1 MKSFP
6 STLLKSGQSVDV
18 YSSSKSIKEAMIAA
32 FNNAMNASQESKPI
46 FDAKSLGL
54 DYISGLNSTTK
65 KELIDNIAAP
75 ITSGATVKNK
85 RSTIRRTNEF
95 ITIEN
100 PLKFSSD
107 VLNSI
112 NKYRFMFKKAVR
124 TNTIRYTVVDD
135 SKDTTSSG
143 NNVQHID
150 YINEASTPALFN
162 PWYSVSTKGF
172 SASVPLIVLSDDVI
186 KENETKG
193 NESIDIIQDIRDNGK
208 PKDNANSST
217 QIDTS
222 SENQTA
228 KEKWVQMKVNLAPQS
243 KNIDLSDCSID
254 TLVKLSE
261 QRATSLIGK
270 KEAISELGVA
280 KYRYID
286 FMFCRDLGKI
296 PNNHLLTLRK
306 FTRPVGDNINT
317 RLPKSDTPYNFN
329 QSMDVG
335 RLVTWFGN
343 GDNKLEDIIKYNYAA
358 TFKQLDSKIQPVD
371 SQEDEESTG
380 IIGKMVNTINPRYN
394 QAMSQG
400 RTGSHNFISQLGGRY
415 LSTSFANFARGGQY
429 ERHEIFT
436 PYDHNKVYE
445 PKNTIQSTHVYEGKL
460 TFSQEFTIKF
470 SYKLRAY
477 DNINPRAAFLDLI
490 GNILAVTYRSGT
502 FWGGSRMFRGAPPNK
517 VGTAK
522 VNAFLDRTFDTLGGI
537 GNNLLS
543 GNLDIGGT
551 LGSIWGAVKQI
562 ASDAFNTAK
571 SLALGNTST
580 KGKSPLQVI
589 GAIVKHT
596 GLWSGVQGMIKNGL
610 GRPAVYALDSLLT
623 GDNVGLWHLTI
634 GNPRN
639 PIMSIGNLIIDK
651 SEITQSGPL
660 GLDDFPTDLM
670 VSVSLKHG
678 RPRDSAEIQKMYTKG
693 SGPIYTPLGAKA
705 ASNFYKLTSTKYSA
719 NITTDDKDKDDKDKE
734 NSFFNY
740 IEQQQASTNDNAK
753 SSSALTTTEQTKI
766 VSTSAIASDKS
777 KDLVDAANSMLSNTT
792 NTVLYTDDTSWVYAE
807 LGDYLDEVVQT
818 SIELSQPS
826 GEPPLDD
833 ATKQQMTEAAN
844 RYMPPNS
851 TNQQEGIT

>member
-75 ITSGATVKNK
+75 ITRGATEKNN
-85 RSTIRRTNEF
+85 RSTICRTNKF

-143 NNVQHID
+143 NNMQHID

-172 SASVPLIVLSDDVI
+172 SASVPLVVLSDDES
-186 KENETKG
+186 KDET
-193 NESIDIIQDIRDNGK
+193 IYRIQDIRDTGK

-217 QIDTS
+217 QADTS

-228 KEKWVQMKVNLAPQS
+228 KEKWIDMKVNLAPQS

-261 QRATSLIGK
+261 QRATSLVGQ

-343 GDNKLEDIIKYNYAA
+343 GDNKLEDIIKYNYVA
-358 TFKQLDSKIQPVD
+358 TFKQFDSKIQEVD
-371 SQEDEESTG
+371 SHEDDESTG
-380 IIGKMVNTINPRYN
+380 IIGKIVNTINPRYN

-415 LSTSFANFARGGQY
+415 LSTSFANFGRGGQY
-429 ERHEIFT
+429 DRHDIFGM
-436 PYDHNKVYE
+436 YDHHKIYE

-502 FWGGSRMFRGAPPNK
+502 FWGGSRMFKGAPPNK

-719 NITTDDKDKDDKDKE
+719 NITTDDNDKE
-734 NSFFNY
+734 NSVFNF
-740 IEQQQASTNDNAK
+740 IEQQQASTNNNAK
-753 SSSALTTTEQTKI
+753 SGSARTTTEQTKI
-766 VSTSAIASDKS
+766 VATSAIASDKS
-777 KDLVDAANSMLSNTT
+777 TDLVNAANSMLSNATETSLQSLHT
-792 NTVLYTDDTSWVYAE
+792 NDASWVYAE

-833 ATKQQMTEAAN
+833 ATKKQMAADAN
-844 RYMPPNS
+844 RYMAQDGANGAN
-851 TNQQEGIT
+851 TQNA

>member
-54 DYISGLNSTTK
+54 NYISGLNSTTK

-75 ITSGATVKNK
+75 ITGGATVKNK

-143 NNVQHID
+143 NNMQYID

-172 SASVPLIVLSDDVI
+172 SASVPLVVLSDD
-186 KENETKG
+186 
-193 NESIDIIQDIRDNGK
+193 ESIDTSIDRIQDIRDTGK

-217 QIDTS
+217 QADTS
-222 SENQTA
+222 SENQTT
-228 KEKWVQMKVNLAPQS
+228 KEEWVQMKVNLAPQS

-261 QRATSLIGK
+261 HRATSLVGQ

-343 GDNKLEDIIKYNYAA
+343 GDNKLEDIIKYNYVA
-358 TFKQLDSKIQPVD
+358 TFKSLDSKIQQVD

-571 SLALGNTST
+571 SLAVGNKST

-596 GLWSGVQGMIKNGL
+596 GLWNGVQGMIKNGL
-610 GRPAVYALDSLLT
+610 GRPAAYALDSLLT

-719 NITTDDKDKDDKDKE
+719 NITTVKNDKE
-734 NSFFNY
+734 NDKEDSIFNF
-740 IEQQQASTNDNAK
+740 IEQQKASTNSNAK
-753 SSSALTTTEQTKI
+753 SNSTRTIDEQTKI
-766 VSTSAIASDKS
+766 VATSTITSDKS
-777 KDLVDAANSMLSNTT
+777 KDLVDTANSMLSNNVETSLHT
-792 NTVLYTDDTSWVYAE
+792 NDVSWVYAE

-833 ATKQQMTEAAN
+833 ATKQQMAADAN
-844 RYMPPNS
+844 RYMAQDGANGANPQNA
-851 TNQQEGIT
+851 

>member
-75 ITSGATVKNK
+75 ITGGATVKNN
-85 RSTIRRTNEF
+85 RSTIGRTNKF

-143 NNVQHID
+143 NNMQHID

-172 SASVPLIVLSDDVI
+172 SASVPLVVLSDDES
-186 KENETKG
+186 KDET
-193 NESIDIIQDIRDNGK
+193 IYRIQDIRDTGK

-222 SENQTA
+222 SENQTT
-228 KEKWVQMKVNLAPQS
+228 KETWIDMKVNLAPQS

-261 QRATSLIGK
+261 KRATSLVGQ

-343 GDNKLEDIIKYNYAA
+343 GDNKLEDIIKYNYVA
-358 TFKQLDSKIQPVD
+358 TFKQFDSKIQEVD
-371 SQEDEESTG
+371 SHEDDESTG
-380 IIGKMVNTINPRYN
+380 IIGKIVNTINPRYN

-400 RTGSHNFISQLGGRY
+400 RTGAHNFISQLGGRY
-415 LSTSFANFARGGQY
+415 LSTSYANFGRGGQY
-429 ERHEIFT
+429 DRHDIFGM
-436 PYDHNKVYE
+436 YDHHKVYE

-502 FWGGSRMFRGAPPNK
+502 FWGGSRMFKGAPPNK

-670 VSVSLKHG
+670 VAVSLKHG

-719 NITTDDKDKDDKDKE
+719 NITEDKNDKE
-734 NSFFNY
+734 NNFFNF
-740 IEQQQASTNDNAK
+740 IEQQKASTNNNAK
-753 SSSALTTTEQTKI
+753 SGSARTTDEQTKI
-766 VSTSAIASDKS
+766 VATSTIASDKS
-777 KDLVDAANSMLSNTT
+777 EDLVNAANSMLSNATET
-792 NTVLYTDDTSWVYAE
+792 SLHPNDASWVYAE

-833 ATKQQMTEAAN
+833 ATKQQMTAAAN
-844 RYMPPNS
+844 EYMAKNDANS
-851 TNQQEGIT
+851 TNQQG

>member
-18 YSSSKSIKEAMIAA
+18 YSSSKSIKEAMVAA

-75 ITSGATVKNK
+75 ITSGATEKNK
-85 RSTIRRTNEF
+85 RSTICRTNEF

-143 NNVQHID
+143 NNIQHID

-172 SASVPLIVLSDDVI
+172 SASVPLIVSSVEENKDV
-186 KENETKG
+186 
-193 NESIDIIQDIRDNGK
+193 DRIQDISDTGK
-208 PKDNANSST
+208 PKDNATSST
-217 QIDTS
+217 QPDTNPKNS
-222 SENQTA
+222 TA
-228 KEKWVQMKVNLAPQS
+228 KEEWTTMKVNLAPQS

-261 QRATSLIGK
+261 KRATSLVGEK
-270 KEAISELGVA
+270 TAISELGVA

-358 TFKQLDSKIQPVD
+358 TFKQFDSKIQLVD
-371 SQEDEESTG
+371 SHEDDESTG
-380 IIGKMVNTINPRYN
+380 VIGKLVNTVNPRYN

-400 RTGSHNFISQLGGRY
+400 RTGAHNFISQLGGRY
-415 LSTSFANFARGGQY
+415 LSTSFANFGRGGQY
-429 ERHEIFT
+429 DRHDIFGM
-436 PYDHNKVYE
+436 YDNHKVYE

-596 GLWSGVQGMIKNGL
+596 GLWKGVQGMIKNGL

-660 GLDDFPTDLM
+660 GLDDFPTDLI

-719 NITTDDKDKDDKDKE
+719 DITNADDKE
-734 NSFFNY
+734 NSVFNF
-740 IEQQQASTNDNAK
+740 IQQQQTSTNNNAK
-753 SSSALTTTEQTKI
+753 SNNALTTTEQTKI
-766 VSTSAIASDKS
+766 VATSTIASDKS
-777 KDLVDAANSMLSNTT
+777 EDLVNAANSMLSNASDASLHT
-792 NTVLYTDDTSWVYAE
+792 NDTSWVYAE

-818 SIELSQPS
+818 SIELSQPT
-826 GEPPLDD
+826 GEAPLDD
-833 ATKQQMTEAAN
+833 ATKQQMTADAN
-844 RYMPPNS
+844 RYMAQDGANGA
-851 TNQQEGIT
+851 NQQEGIT

>member
-54 DYISGLNSTTK
+54 NYISGLNSTTK

-75 ITSGATVKNK
+75 ITKGATEKNK

-143 NNVQHID
+143 NNEQHID

-172 SASVPLIVLSDDVI
+172 SASVPLVVLSDDES
-186 KENETKG
+186 KDET
-193 NESIDIIQDIRDNGK
+193 IYRIQDIRDTGK
-208 PKDNANSST
+208 PKDNADSST
-217 QIDTS
+217 QADTS
-222 SENQTA
+222 SENQTT
-228 KEKWVQMKVNLAPQS
+228 KETWIDMKVNLAPQS

-261 QRATSLIGK
+261 HRATSLVGQ

-343 GDNKLEDIIKYNYAA
+343 GDNKLEDIIKYNYVA
-358 TFKQLDSKIQPVD
+358 TFKPLDSKIQQVD

-415 LSTSFANFARGGQY
+415 LSTSYANFGRGGQY
-429 ERHEIFT
+429 DRHDIFT

-705 ASNFYKLTSTKYSA
+705 ASNFYKLTSIKYSA
-719 NITTDDKDKDDKDKE
+719 DITKDKKDKE
-734 NSFFNY
+734 NSVFNF
-740 IEQQQASTNDNAK
+740 IEQQKASTNDNAK
-753 SSSALTTTEQTKI
+753 SNSALTTTEQTKI
-766 VSTSAIASDKS
+766 VATSAIVSDKS
-777 KDLVDAANSMLSNTT
+777 ADLVDTANSMLSNMENTSLHT
-792 NTVLYTDDTSWVYAE
+792 NDASWVYAE

-833 ATKQQMTEAAN
+833 ATKQQMAADAN
-844 RYMPPNS
+844 RYMAQDGANGA
-851 TNQQEGIT
+851 NQQ

>member
-75 ITSGATVKNK
+75 ITGGATVKNN
-85 RSTIRRTNEF
+85 RSTIGRTNKF

-135 SKDTTSSG
+135 SKDTTSGG
-143 NNVQHID
+143 NNMQHID

-172 SASVPLIVLSDDVI
+172 SASVPLVVLSDDES
-186 KENETKG
+186 KDET
-193 NESIDIIQDIRDNGK
+193 IYRIQDIRDDGK

-222 SENQTA
+222 SENQTT
-228 KEKWVQMKVNLAPQS
+228 KETWTEMKVNLAPQS

-261 QRATSLIGK
+261 KRATSLVG
-270 KEAISELGVA
+270 EDSAISELGVA

-358 TFKQLDSKIQPVD
+358 TFKQLDSKIQQVD

-400 RTGSHNFISQLGGRY
+400 RTGAHNFISQLGGRY
-415 LSTSFANFARGGQY
+415 LSTSYANFARGGQY
-429 ERHEIFT
+429 ERHDIFT

-705 ASNFYKLTSTKYSA
+705 ASDFYKLTSAKYSA
-719 NITTDDKDKDDKDKE
+719 NITKDKNDDE
-734 NSFFNY
+734 NSVFNF
-740 IEQQQASTNDNAK
+740 IEQQQASTNTNAR
-753 SSSALTTTEQTKI
+753 SGSALTTTEQTKI
-766 VSTSAIASDKS
+766 VSTSTIASDKS
-777 KDLVDAANSMLSNTT
+777 EDLVDAANSMLSNATKTSLHT
-792 NTVLYTDDTSWVYAE
+792 NDASWVYAE

-833 ATKQQMTEAAN
+833 ATKQQMAAAAN
-844 RYMPPNS
+844 DANS
-851 TNQQEGIT
+851 ANSQNA

>member
-75 ITSGATVKNK
+75 ITKGATEKNK

-143 NNVQHID
+143 NNTQHID

-172 SASVPLIVLSDDVI
+172 SASVPLVVLSDDES
-186 KENETKG
+186 KDET
-193 NESIDIIQDIRDNGK
+193 IYRIQDIRDDGK
-208 PKDNANSST
+208 PKDNADSST
-217 QIDTS
+217 QADTS
-222 SENQTA
+222 SENQTT

-261 QRATSLIGK
+261 QRATSLVGG
-270 KEAISELGVA
+270 ACISELGVA

-343 GDNKLEDIIKYNYAA
+343 GDNKLEDIIKYNYVA
-358 TFKQLDSKIQPVD
+358 TFKQFDSKIQPVD

-400 RTGSHNFISQLGGRY
+400 RTGAHNFISQLGGRY
-415 LSTSFANFARGGQY
+415 LSTSFANFGRGGQY

-436 PYDHNKVYE
+436 PYDNHKVYE

-719 NITTDDKDKDDKDKE
+719 NITKDENDKE

-740 IEQQQASTNDNAK
+740 IEQQQASTNTNAK
-753 SSSALTTTEQTKI
+753 SSSARTTDEQTKI
-766 VSTSAIASDKS
+766 VATSTIASDKS
-777 KDLVDAANSMLSNTT
+777 EDLVDAANSMLSNTD
-792 NTVLYTDDTSWVYAE
+792 NTALYTNDKSWVYAE

-833 ATKQQMTEAAN
+833 ATKQQMTAEAN
-844 RYMPPNS
+844 RYMAQDG

>member
-18 YSSSKSIKEAMIAA
+18 YSSSKSIKEAMVAA

-75 ITSGATVKNK
+75 ITSGATEKNK
-85 RSTIRRTNEF
+85 RSTICRTNEF

-143 NNVQHID
+143 NNIQHID

-172 SASVPLIVLSDDVI
+172 SASVPLIVSSVEENKDV
-186 KENETKG
+186 
-193 NESIDIIQDIRDNGK
+193 DRIQDISDTGK
-208 PKDNANSST
+208 PKDNATSST
-217 QIDTS
+217 QPDTNPKNS
-222 SENQTA
+222 TA
-228 KEKWVQMKVNLAPQS
+228 KEEWTTMKVNLAPQS

-261 QRATSLIGK
+261 KRATSLVGEK
-270 KEAISELGVA
+270 TAISELGVA

-358 TFKQLDSKIQPVD
+358 TFKQFDSKIQPVD
-371 SQEDEESTG
+371 SHEDDESTG
-380 IIGKMVNTINPRYN
+380 VIGKLVNTVNPRYN

-400 RTGSHNFISQLGGRY
+400 RTGAHNFISQLGGRY
-415 LSTSFANFARGGQY
+415 LSTSFANFGRGGQY
-429 ERHEIFT
+429 DRHDIFGM
-436 PYDHNKVYE
+436 YDNHKVYE

-596 GLWSGVQGMIKNGL
+596 GLWKGVQGMIKNGL

-660 GLDDFPTDLM
+660 GLDDFPTDLI

-719 NITTDDKDKDDKDKE
+719 DITNADDKE
-734 NSFFNY
+734 NSVFNF
-740 IEQQQASTNDNAK
+740 IQQQQTSTNNNAK
-753 SSSALTTTEQTKI
+753 SNNALTTTEQTKI
-766 VSTSAIASDKS
+766 VATSTIASDKS
-777 KDLVDAANSMLSNTT
+777 EDLVNAANSMLSNASDASLHT
-792 NTVLYTDDTSWVYAE
+792 NDTSWVYAE

-818 SIELSQPS
+818 SIELSQPT
-826 GEPPLDD
+826 GEAPLDD
-833 ATKQQMTEAAN
+833 ATKQQMTADAN
-844 RYMPPNS
+844 RYMAQDGANGA
-851 TNQQEGIT
+851 NQQEGIT

>member
-54 DYISGLNSTTK
+54 NYISGLNSTTK

-75 ITSGATVKNK
+75 ITKGATEKNN
-85 RSTIRRTNEF
+85 RSTIGRTNKF

-143 NNVQHID
+143 NNMQHID

-172 SASVPLIVLSDDVI
+172 SASVPLVVLSDD
-186 KENETKG
+186 ESTDT
-193 NESIDIIQDIRDNGK
+193 SIDRIQDIRDTGK

-222 SENQTA
+222 SENQTT
-228 KEKWVQMKVNLAPQS
+228 KETWTKMEVNLAPQS

-261 QRATSLIGK
+261 KRATSLVG
-270 KEAISELGVA
+270 ENSAISELGVA

-343 GDNKLEDIIKYNYAA
+343 GDNKLEDIIKYNYVA
-358 TFKQLDSKIQPVD
+358 TFKPLDSKIQPVD

-380 IIGKMVNTINPRYN
+380 IIGKMVNTINPKYN

-415 LSTSFANFARGGQY
+415 LSTSFANFGRGGQY
-429 ERHEIFT
+429 DRHDIFGM
-436 PYDHNKVYE
+436 YDHHKVYE

-719 NITTDDKDKDDKDKE
+719 NITTYDNDNDKE
-734 NSFFNY
+734 NSVFNF
-740 IEQQQASTNDNAK
+740 IEQQKASTNNNAK
-753 SSSALTTTEQTKI
+753 SGSARTTTEQTKI

-777 KDLVDAANSMLSNTT
+777 ADLVNAANSMLSNATETSLHT
-792 NTVLYTDDTSWVYAE
+792 NDASWVYAE

-833 ATKQQMTEAAN
+833 ATKQQMEAAAN
-844 RYMPPNS
+844 EYMAKNDANS
-851 TNQQEGIT
+851 ANAQNA

>member
-75 ITSGATVKNK
+75 ITGGATVKNN

-143 NNVQHID
+143 NNTQHID

-172 SASVPLIVLSDDVI
+172 SASVPLVVLSDDES
-186 KENETKG
+186 KDET
-193 NESIDIIQDIRDNGK
+193 IYRIQDIRDTGK
-208 PKDNANSST
+208 PKDNANNST
-217 QIDTS
+217 QTDTN
-222 SENQTA
+222 SEKQTT
-228 KEKWVQMKVNLAPQS
+228 KETWTEMKVNLAPQS

-261 QRATSLIGK
+261 QRATSLVGK

-343 GDNKLEDIIKYNYAA
+343 GDNKLEDIIKYNYVA
-358 TFKQLDSKIQPVD
+358 TFKQFDSKIQEVD
-371 SQEDEESTG
+371 SHEDDESTG
-380 IIGKMVNTINPRYN
+380 IIGKIVNTINPRYN

-400 RTGSHNFISQLGGRY
+400 RTGAHNFISQLGGRY
-415 LSTSFANFARGGQY
+415 LSTSFANFGRGGQY
-429 ERHEIFT
+429 DRHDIFGM
-436 PYDHNKVYE
+436 YDHHKIYE

-502 FWGGSRMFRGAPPNK
+502 FWGGSRMFKGAPPNK

-670 VSVSLKHG
+670 VAVSLKHG

-719 NITTDDKDKDDKDKE
+719 NITEDKNDSE
-734 NSFFNY
+734 NNVFNF
-740 IEQQQASTNDNAK
+740 IQQQASTNTNAK
-753 SSSALTTTEQTKI
+753 SDSARTTDEQTKI
-766 VSTSAIASDKS
+766 VATSTIASDKS
-777 KDLVDAANSMLSNTT
+777 EDLVNAANSILSSVDG
-792 NTVLYTDDTSWVYAE
+792 VLVTDDASWVYAE

-833 ATKQQMTEAAN
+833 ATKQQMAAAAN
-844 RYMPPNS
+844 EYNMAQDG
-851 TNQQEGIT
+851 TNGANAQNA

>member
-75 ITSGATVKNK
+75 ITNGATEKNK

-143 NNVQHID
+143 NNMQHID

-172 SASVPLIVLSDDVI
+172 SASVPLIVSSAD
-186 KENETKG
+186 
-193 NESIDIIQDIRDNGK
+193 ESTDISINRIQDIRDDGK
-208 PKDNANSST
+208 PKDNADSST
-217 QIDTS
+217 QADTS
-222 SENQTA
+222 P
-228 KEKWVQMKVNLAPQS
+228 EKQKTIEAWTEMKVNLAPQS

-261 QRATSLIGK
+261 QRATSLIGGTG
-270 KEAISELGVA
+270 ISELGVA

-343 GDNKLEDIIKYNYAA
+343 GDNKLEDIIKYNYVA
-358 TFKQLDSKIQPVD
+358 TFKPLDSKIQQVD
-371 SQEDEESTG
+371 SEEDDESTG
-380 IIGKMVNTINPRYN
+380 IIGKLVNTINPKYN

-400 RTGSHNFISQLGGRY
+400 RTGAHNFISQLGGRY
-415 LSTSFANFARGGQY
+415 LSTSYANFARGGQY
-429 ERHEIFT
+429 ERHRIFT
-436 PYDHNKVYE
+436 PYDQHKVYE

-705 ASNFYKLTSTKYSA
+705 ASDFYKLTSTKYSA
-719 NITTDDKDKDDKDKE
+719 NITTDDKDKE
-734 NSFFNY
+734 NSVFNF
-740 IEQQQASTNDNAK
+740 IEQQQASTNANAK
-753 SSSALTTTEQTKI
+753 SNSARTTDEQTKI
-766 VSTSAIASDKS
+766 VATSTIASDKS
-777 KDLVDAANSMLSNTT
+777 EDLVDAANSMLCNINDTL
-792 NTVLYTDDTSWVYAE
+792 LYTDDTSWVYAE

-833 ATKQQMTEAAN
+833 ATKKQMAAAAN
-844 RYMPPNS
+844 EYNAQNDANAA
-851 TNQQEGIT
+851 NQQG

>member
-75 ITSGATVKNK
+75 ITSGATEKNK

-143 NNVQHID
+143 NNMQHID

-172 SASVPLIVLSDDVI
+172 SASVPLVVLSDDES
-186 KENETKG
+186 KDET
-193 NESIDIIQDIRDNGK
+193 IYRIQDIRDDGK
-208 PKDNANSST
+208 PKDNADSST
-217 QIDTS
+217 QADTS
-222 SENQTA
+222 SENQTT

-261 QRATSLIGK
+261 QRATSLVGG
-270 KEAISELGVA
+270 ACISELGVA

-343 GDNKLEDIIKYNYAA
+343 GDNKLEDIIKYNYVA
-358 TFKQLDSKIQPVD
+358 TFKQFDSKVDVVD
-371 SQEDEESTG
+371 SHEDEESTG
-380 IIGKMVNTINPRYN
+380 IIGKIVNTINPRYN

-400 RTGSHNFISQLGGRY
+400 RTGAHNFISQLGGRY
-415 LSTSFANFARGGQY
+415 LSTSYANFARGGQY
-429 ERHEIFT
+429 DRHDIFGM
-436 PYDHNKVYE
+436 YDHHKVYE

-719 NITTDDKDKDDKDKE
+719 NITKDENDKE

-740 IEQQQASTNDNAK
+740 IEQQQASTNTNAK
-753 SSSALTTTEQTKI
+753 SSSARTTDEQTKI
-766 VSTSAIASDKS
+766 VATSTIASDKS
-777 KDLVDAANSMLSNTT
+777 EDLVDAANSMLSNTD
-792 NTVLYTDDTSWVYAE
+792 NTALYTNDKSWVYAE

-833 ATKQQMTEAAN
+833 ATKQQMTAEAN
-844 RYMPPNS
+844 RYMAQDG

>member
-75 ITSGATVKNK
+75 ITGGATVKNK

-135 SKDTTSSG
+135 NKDTTSGG
-143 NNVQHID
+143 NNTQHID

-172 SASVPLIVLSDDVI
+172 SASVPLIVSSAD
-186 KENETKG
+186 
-193 NESIDIIQDIRDNGK
+193 ESTDISIGRIQDIRDDGK
-208 PKDNANSST
+208 PKDNVDSST
-217 QIDTS
+217 QADTN
-222 SENQTA
+222 SEKSKTV
-228 KEKWVQMKVNLAPQS
+228 ETWTEMKVNLAPQS

-261 QRATSLIGK
+261 QRATSLVGK

-343 GDNKLEDIIKYNYAA
+343 GDNKLEDIIKYNYVA
-358 TFKQLDSKIQPVD
+358 TFKPLDSKIQQVD

-380 IIGKMVNTINPRYN
+380 IIGKMVNTINPKYN

-415 LSTSFANFARGGQY
+415 LSTSFANFGRGGQY
-429 ERHEIFT
+429 ERHDIFT

-719 NITTDDKDKDDKDKE
+719 NITKDDKDKE
-734 NSFFNY
+734 NSFFNF
-740 IEQQQASTNDNAK
+740 IEQQKASTNDNAK
-753 SSSALTTTEQTKI
+753 SSSARTTDEQTKI
-766 VSTSAIASDKS
+766 VATSTITSDKS
-777 KDLVDAANSMLSNTT
+777 KDLVNAANSILSSVDG
-792 NTVLYTDDTSWVYAE
+792 VLATDDESWVYAE

-833 ATKQQMTEAAN
+833 ATKQQMEAAAN
-844 RYMPPNS
+844 EYMAKDGTNGA
-851 TNQQEGIT
+851 NQQGGIT

>member
-65 KELIDNIAAP
+65 KELIDNITAP
-75 ITSGATVKNK
+75 ITNGATEKNN
-85 RSTIRRTNEF
+85 RSTIGRTNKF

-135 SKDTTSSG
+135 SKDTTSGG
-143 NNVQHID
+143 NNMQHID

-172 SASVPLIVLSDDVI
+172 SASVPLVVLSDD
-186 KENETKG
+186 
-193 NESIDIIQDIRDNGK
+193 ESIDTSIDRIQDIRDTGK

-217 QIDTS
+217 QADTS
-222 SENQTA
+222 SETQTT
-228 KEKWVQMKVNLAPQS
+228 KETWTKMEVNLAPQS

-261 QRATSLIGK
+261 KRATSLVGEK
-270 KEAISELGVA
+270 SAISELGVA

-343 GDNKLEDIIKYNYAA
+343 GDNKLEDIIKYNYVA
-358 TFKQLDSKIQPVD
+358 TFKQFDSKIQEVD
-371 SQEDEESTG
+371 SHEDDESTG
-380 IIGKMVNTINPRYN
+380 IIGKIVNTINPRYN

-400 RTGSHNFISQLGGRY
+400 RTGTHNFISQLGGRY
-415 LSTSFANFARGGQY
+415 LSTSYANFARGGQY
-429 ERHEIFT
+429 DRHQIFGM
-436 PYDHNKVYE
+436 YDHHKIYE

-502 FWGGSRMFRGAPPNK
+502 FWGGSRMFKGAPPNK

-719 NITTDDKDKDDKDKE
+719 NITTYDNDKE
-734 NSFFNY
+734 NSVFNF
-740 IEQQQASTNDNAK
+740 IEQQKASTNNNAK
-753 SSSALTTTEQTKI
+753 SGSARTTTEQTKI

-777 KDLVDAANSMLSNTT
+777 ADLVDAANSMLSNTENTSLHT
-792 NTVLYTDDTSWVYAE
+792 NDASWVYAE

-833 ATKQQMTEAAN
+833 ATKKQMAADAN
-844 RYMPPNS
+844 RYMEQDGANGA
-851 TNQQEGIT
+851 NQQEGIT

>member
-75 ITSGATVKNK
+75 ITKGATEKNK

-143 NNVQHID
+143 NNMQHID

-172 SASVPLIVLSDDVI
+172 SASVPLVVLSDDES
-186 KENETKG
+186 KDET
-193 NESIDIIQDIRDNGK
+193 IYRIQDIRDDGK
-208 PKDNANSST
+208 PKDNADSST
-217 QIDTS
+217 QADTS
-222 SENQTA
+222 SENQTT

-261 QRATSLIGK
+261 QRATSLVGG
-270 KEAISELGVA
+270 ACISELGVA

-343 GDNKLEDIIKYNYAA
+343 GDNKLEDIIKYNYVA
-358 TFKQLDSKIQPVD
+358 TFKQFDSKVDVVD
-371 SQEDEESTG
+371 SHEDEESTG
-380 IIGKMVNTINPRYN
+380 IIGKIVNTINPRYN

-400 RTGSHNFISQLGGRY
+400 RTGAHNFISQLGGRY
-415 LSTSFANFARGGQY
+415 LSTSYANFARGGQY
-429 ERHEIFT
+429 DRHDIFGM
-436 PYDHNKVYE
+436 YDHHKVYE

-719 NITTDDKDKDDKDKE
+719 NITKDENDKE

-740 IEQQQASTNDNAK
+740 IEQQQASTNTNAK
-753 SSSALTTTEQTKI
+753 SSSARTTDEQTKI
-766 VSTSAIASDKS
+766 VATSTIASDKS
-777 KDLVDAANSMLSNTT
+777 EDLVDAANSMLSNTA
-792 NTVLYTDDTSWVYAE
+792 NTALYTNDKSWVYAE

-844 RYMPPNS
+844 RYMAQDGANGTNS
-851 TNQQEGIT
+851 QNA

>member
-75 ITSGATVKNK
+75 ITNGAAEKNK
-85 RSTIRRTNEF
+85 RSTIGRTNKF

-143 NNVQHID
+143 NNMQHID

-172 SASVPLIVLSDDVI
+172 SASVPLIVLSDDES
-186 KENETKG
+186 KDET
-193 NESIDIIQDIRDNGK
+193 IYRIQDIRDTGK

-217 QIDTS
+217 QADTS
-222 SENQTA
+222 SENQTT
-228 KEKWVQMKVNLAPQS
+228 KETWTEMKVNLAPQS

-261 QRATSLIGK
+261 KRATSLVGQ

-358 TFKQLDSKIQPVD
+358 TFKQFDSKIQEVD
-371 SQEDEESTG
+371 SHEDDESTG

-415 LSTSFANFARGGQY
+415 LSTSFANFGRGGQY
-429 ERHEIFT
+429 DRHQIFGM
-436 PYDHNKVYE
+436 YDHHKVYE

-719 NITTDDKDKDDKDKE
+719 NITKDKNDDE
-734 NSFFNY
+734 NSVFNF
-740 IEQQQASTNDNAK
+740 IEQQKASTNNNAR
-753 SSSALTTTEQTKI
+753 SNSALTTTEQTKI

-777 KDLVDAANSMLSNTT
+777 KDLVNAANSMLSNATETSLHT
-792 NTVLYTDDTSWVYAE
+792 NDASWVYAE

-833 ATKQQMTEAAN
+833 ATKRQMTEAAN
-844 RYMPPNS
+844 RYMPQNDANGA
-851 TNQQEGIT
+851 NQQG

>member
-65 KELIDNIAAP
+65 KELIDNISAP
-75 ITSGATVKNK
+75 ITGGATVKNK

-135 SKDTTSSG
+135 SKDTTSGG
-143 NNVQHID
+143 NNMQHID

-172 SASVPLIVLSDDVI
+172 SASVPLIVSSAD
-186 KENETKG
+186 
-193 NESIDIIQDIRDNGK
+193 ESTDISINRIQDIRDDGK

-217 QIDTS
+217 QADTN
-222 SENQTA
+222 SEKPKTV
-228 KEKWVQMKVNLAPQS
+228 ETWTEMKVNLAPQS

-261 QRATSLIGK
+261 QRATSLVGGTG
-270 KEAISELGVA
+270 ISELGVA

-343 GDNKLEDIIKYNYAA
+343 GDNKLEDIIKYNYVA
-358 TFKQLDSKIQPVD
+358 TFKPLDSKIQPVD

-380 IIGKMVNTINPRYN
+380 IIGKMVNTINPKYN

-429 ERHEIFT
+429 ERHQIFT
-436 PYDHNKVYE
+436 PYDQHKVYE

-705 ASNFYKLTSTKYSA
+705 ASDFYKLTSTKYSA
-719 NITTDDKDKDDKDKE
+719 DITEDKNDSE
-734 NSFFNY
+734 NNVFNF
-740 IEQQQASTNDNAK
+740 IKQQQASTNNNAK
-753 SSSALTTTEQTKI
+753 SNSARTIDEQTKI

-777 KDLVDAANSMLSNTT
+777 EDLVDAANSMLCNINDTL
-792 NTVLYTDDTSWVYAE
+792 LYTDDTSWVYAE

-833 ATKQQMTEAAN
+833 ATKQQMAADAN
-844 RYMPPNS
+844 RYMPQDGANGD
-851 TNQQEGIT
+851 NQQEGIT

>member
-54 DYISGLNSTTK
+54 NYISGLNSTTK

-75 ITSGATVKNK
+75 ITKGATEKNK

-143 NNVQHID
+143 NNEQHID

-172 SASVPLIVLSDDVI
+172 SASVPLVVLSDDES
-186 KENETKG
+186 KDET
-193 NESIDIIQDIRDNGK
+193 IYRIQDIRDTGK
-208 PKDNANSST
+208 PKDNADSST
-217 QIDTS
+217 QADTS
-222 SENQTA
+222 SENQTT
-228 KEKWVQMKVNLAPQS
+228 KETWIDMKVNLAPQS

-261 QRATSLIGK
+261 HRATSLVGQ

-343 GDNKLEDIIKYNYAA
+343 GDNKLEDIIKYNYVA
-358 TFKQLDSKIQPVD
+358 TFKPLDSKIQQVD

-400 RTGSHNFISQLGGRY
+400 RTGAHNFISQLGGRY
-415 LSTSFANFARGGQY
+415 LSTSYANFARGGQY
-429 ERHEIFT
+429 ERHDIFT

-589 GAIVKHT
+589 GAIIKHT

-734 NSFFNY
+734 NSVFNF
-740 IEQQQASTNDNAK
+740 IEQQKASTNDNAK
-753 SSSALTTTEQTKI
+753 SNSARTTTEQTKI
-766 VSTSAIASDKS
+766 VATSAIVSDKS
-777 KDLVDAANSMLSNTT
+777 ADLVDTANSMLSNMENTSLHT
-792 NTVLYTDDTSWVYAE
+792 NDASWVYAE

-833 ATKQQMTEAAN
+833 ATKQQMAADAN
-844 RYMPPNS
+844 RYMAQDGANGA
-851 TNQQEGIT
+851 NQQ

>member
-75 ITSGATVKNK
+75 ITGGATEKNN
-85 RSTIRRTNEF
+85 RSTIGRTNKF

-135 SKDTTSSG
+135 SKDTTSGG
-143 NNVQHID
+143 NNMQHID

-172 SASVPLIVLSDDVI
+172 SASVPLVVLSDDES
-186 KENETKG
+186 KDET
-193 NESIDIIQDIRDNGK
+193 IYRIQDIRDDGK
-208 PKDNANSST
+208 PKDNVDSST
-217 QIDTS
+217 QTDTS
-222 SENQTA
+222 PEKQTT
-228 KEKWVQMKVNLAPQS
+228 KEEWVQMKVNLAPQS

-261 QRATSLIGK
+261 QRATSLVGGTG
-270 KEAISELGVA
+270 ISELGVA

-343 GDNKLEDIIKYNYAA
+343 GDNKLEDIIKYNYVA
-358 TFKQLDSKIQPVD
+358 TFKPLDSKIQPVD

-400 RTGSHNFISQLGGRY
+400 RTGAHNFISQLGGRY
-415 LSTSFANFARGGQY
+415 LSTSYANFARGGQY

-719 NITTDDKDKDDKDKE
+719 NITTYDNDNDKE
-734 NSFFNY
+734 NSVFNF
-740 IEQQQASTNDNAK
+740 IEQQKASTNNNAK
-753 SSSALTTTEQTKI
+753 SGSARTTTEQTKI

-777 KDLVDAANSMLSNTT
+777 TDLVDAANSMLSNATKTSLHT
-792 NTVLYTDDTSWVYAE
+792 NDASWVYAE

-833 ATKQQMTEAAN
+833 ATKQQMEAAAN
-844 RYMPPNS
+844 EYMAKNDANS
-851 TNQQEGIT
+851 ANAQNA

>member
-75 ITSGATVKNK
+75 ITKGATEKNK

-143 NNVQHID
+143 NNMQHID

-172 SASVPLIVLSDDVI
+172 SASVPLVVLSDDES
-186 KENETKG
+186 KDETVYR
-193 NESIDIIQDIRDNGK
+193 IQDIRDTGK

-217 QIDTS
+217 QADTS
-222 SENQTA
+222 SENQTT
-228 KEKWVQMKVNLAPQS
+228 KEKWIDMKVNLAPQS

-261 QRATSLIGK
+261 KRATSLVGQQ
-270 KEAISELGVA
+270 EAISELGVA

-358 TFKQLDSKIQPVD
+358 TFKQFDSKVDVVD

-380 IIGKMVNTINPRYN
+380 IIGKIVNTINPRYN

-400 RTGSHNFISQLGGRY
+400 RTGAHNFISQLGGRY
-415 LSTSFANFARGGQY
+415 LSTSYANFGRGGQY
-429 ERHEIFT
+429 DRHDIFGM
-436 PYDHNKVYE
+436 YDHHKVYE

-719 NITTDDKDKDDKDKE
+719 NITTDAKDKE

-740 IEQQQASTNDNAK
+740 IEQQQASTNNNAK
-753 SSSALTTTEQTKI
+753 SNNALTTTEQTKI

-777 KDLVDAANSMLSNTT
+777 KDLVDAANSILSSVDG
-792 NTVLYTDDTSWVYAE
+792 VLVTDDTSWVYAE

-833 ATKQQMTEAAN
+833 ATKQQMAAAAN
-844 RYMPPNS
+844 EYMAKDGTNGANGA
-851 TNQQEGIT
+851 NQQ

>member
-75 ITSGATVKNK
+75 ITGGATVENK

-135 SKDTTSSG
+135 SKDTTSGG
-143 NNVQHID
+143 NNTQHID

-172 SASVPLIVLSDDVI
+172 SASVPLIVSSAD
-186 KENETKG
+186 
-193 NESIDIIQDIRDNGK
+193 ESTDISIGRIQDIRDDGK

-217 QIDTS
+217 QADTS
-222 SENQTA
+222 A
-228 KEKWVQMKVNLAPQS
+228 EKSKAVETWTEMKVNLAPQS

-358 TFKQLDSKIQPVD
+358 TFTQLDSKIQQVD

-400 RTGSHNFISQLGGRY
+400 RTGAHNFISQLGGRY
-415 LSTSFANFARGGQY
+415 LSTSFANFERGGQY

-436 PYDHNKVYE
+436 PYDQHKVYE

-719 NITTDDKDKDDKDKE
+719 DITKDKNDKE
-734 NSFFNY
+734 NGVFNC
-740 IEQQQASTNDNAK
+740 IQQAFTNTNAK
-753 SSSALTTTEQTKI
+753 SSSARTTDEQTKI
-766 VSTSAIASDKS
+766 VATSTITSDKS
-777 KDLVDAANSMLSNTT
+777 KDLVDAANSILSSVEG
-792 NTVLYTDDTSWVYAE
+792 VLATDDESWVYAE

-833 ATKQQMTEAAN
+833 ATKQQMAAAAN
-844 RYMPPNS
+844 EYMAKDGANGAS
-851 TNQQEGIT
+851 QQEGIT

>member
-75 ITSGATVKNK
+75 ITRGATVKNN
-85 RSTIRRTNEF
+85 RSTIGRTNKF

-135 SKDTTSSG
+135 SKDTTSGG
-143 NNVQHID
+143 NNTQHID

-172 SASVPLIVLSDDVI
+172 SASVPLVVLSDDES
-186 KENETKG
+186 KDET
-193 NESIDIIQDIRDNGK
+193 IYRIQDIRDDGK

-217 QIDTS
+217 QIDTG

-261 QRATSLIGK
+261 HRATSLVGQ

-343 GDNKLEDIIKYNYAA
+343 GDNKLEDIIKYNYVA
-358 TFKQLDSKIQPVD
+358 TFKQFDSKVD
-371 SQEDEESTG
+371 VVESQEDEESTG
-380 IIGKMVNTINPRYN
+380 IIGKIVNTINPRYN

-400 RTGSHNFISQLGGRY
+400 RTGAHNFISQLGGRY
-415 LSTSFANFARGGQY
+415 LSTSYANFGRGGQY
-429 ERHEIFT
+429 DRHDIFGM
-436 PYDHNKVYE
+436 YDHHKVYE

-705 ASNFYKLTSTKYSA
+705 ASNFYKLTSIKYSA
-719 NITTDDKDKDDKDKE
+719 NITEDKNDKE
-734 NSFFNY
+734 DSVFNF
-740 IEQQQASTNDNAK
+740 IEQQKASTNINAT
-753 SSSALTTTEQTKI
+753 SSSARTTDEQTKI
-766 VSTSAIASDKS
+766 VATSTITSDKS
-777 KDLVDAANSMLSNTT
+777 KDLVNAANSILSSVDG
-792 NTVLYTDDTSWVYAE
+792 VLVTDDTSWVYAE

-833 ATKQQMTEAAN
+833 ATKQQMAEAAN
-844 RYMPPNS
+844 RYMPQNS
-851 TNQQEGIT
+851 TNGANTQNT

>member
-1 MKSFP
+1 M
-6 STLLKSGQSVDV
+6 
-18 YSSSKSIKEAMIAA
+18 
-32 FNNAMNASQESKPI
+32 
-46 FDAKSLGL
+46 
-54 DYISGLNSTTK
+54 
-65 KELIDNIAAP
+65 
-75 ITSGATVKNK
+75 
-85 RSTIRRTNEF
+85 
-95 ITIEN
+95 
-100 PLKFSSD
+100 
-107 VLNSI
+107 
-112 NKYRFMFKKAVR
+112 
-124 TNTIRYTVVDD
+124 
-135 SKDTTSSG
+135 
-143 NNVQHID
+143 QHID

-172 SASVPLIVLSDDVI
+172 SASVPLVVLSDDES
-186 KENETKG
+186 KDET
-193 NESIDIIQDIRDNGK
+193 IYRIQDIRDDGK
-208 PKDNANSST
+208 PKDNADSST
-217 QIDTS
+217 QADTS
-222 SENQTA
+222 SENQTT
-228 KEKWVQMKVNLAPQS
+228 KEKWVQIKVNLAPQS

-261 QRATSLIGK
+261 QRATSVVGG
-270 KEAISELGVA
+270 ACISELGVA

-343 GDNKLEDIIKYNYAA
+343 GDNKLEDIIKYNYVA
-358 TFKQLDSKIQPVD
+358 TFKQFDSKVDVVD
-371 SQEDEESTG
+371 SHEDEESTG
-380 IIGKMVNTINPRYN
+380 IIGKIVNTINPRYN

-400 RTGSHNFISQLGGRY
+400 RTGAHNFISQLGGRY
-415 LSTSFANFARGGQY
+415 LSTSYANFARGGQY
-429 ERHEIFT
+429 DRHDIFGM
-436 PYDHNKVYE
+436 YDHHKVYE

-502 FWGGSRMFRGAPPNK
+502 FWGGSSMFRGAPPNK

-719 NITTDDKDKDDKDKE
+719 NITKDENDKE

-740 IEQQQASTNDNAK
+740 IEQQQASTNTNAK
-753 SSSALTTTEQTKI
+753 SSSARTTDEQTKI
-766 VSTSAIASDKS
+766 VATSTIASDKS
-777 KDLVDAANSMLSNTT
+777 EDLVDAANSMLSNTD
-792 NTVLYTDDTSWVYAE
+792 NTALYTNDKSWVYAE

-844 RYMPPNS
+844 RYMAQDG

>member
-6 STLLKSGQSVDV
+6 STLLKSGQSVDI

-75 ITSGATVKNK
+75 ITKGATEKNK

-143 NNVQHID
+143 NNMQHID

-172 SASVPLIVLSDDVI
+172 SASVPLVVLSDD
-186 KENETKG
+186 
-193 NESIDIIQDIRDNGK
+193 ESIDTSIDRIQDIRDTGK
-208 PKDNANSST
+208 PKDNADSST
-217 QIDTS
+217 QADTS
-222 SENQTA
+222 SEKPKTA
-228 KEKWVQMKVNLAPQS
+228 ETWTEMKVNLAPQS

-261 QRATSLIGK
+261 KRATSLVG
-270 KEAISELGVA
+270 EETAISELGVA

-358 TFKQLDSKIQPVD
+358 TFKQFDSKIQQVD
-371 SQEDEESTG
+371 SHEDDESTG
-380 IIGKMVNTINPRYN
+380 VIGKLVNTVNLRYN

-400 RTGSHNFISQLGGRY
+400 RTGAHNFISQLGGRY
-415 LSTSFANFARGGQY
+415 LSTSFANFGRGGQY
-429 ERHEIFT
+429 DRHEIFGM
-436 PYDHNKVYE
+436 YDNHKVYE

-596 GLWSGVQGMIKNGL
+596 GLWKGVQGMIKNGL

-660 GLDDFPTDLM
+660 GLDDFPTDLI

-719 NITTDDKDKDDKDKE
+719 DINNADDKE
-734 NSFFNY
+734 NSVFNF
-740 IEQQQASTNDNAK
+740 IKQQQASTNNNAK
-753 SSSALTTTEQTKI
+753 SNNALTTTEQTKI
-766 VSTSAIASDKS
+766 VATSTIASDKS
-777 KDLVDAANSMLSNTT
+777 EDLVNAANSMLSNTSDTSLHT
-792 NTVLYTDDTSWVYAE
+792 NDTSWVYAE

-818 SIELSQPS
+818 SIELSQPT
-826 GEPPLDD
+826 GEAPLDD
-833 ATKQQMTEAAN
+833 ATKQQMATDAN
-844 RYMPPNS
+844 RYMAQDGANGA
-851 TNQQEGIT
+851 NQQEGIT

>member
-75 ITSGATVKNK
+75 ITGGATVKNN
-85 RSTIRRTNEF
+85 RSTIGRTNKF

-135 SKDTTSSG
+135 SKDTTSGG
-143 NNVQHID
+143 NNTQHID

-172 SASVPLIVLSDDVI
+172 SASVPLVVLSDDES
-186 KENETKG
+186 KDET
-193 NESIDIIQDIRDNGK
+193 IYRIQDIRDTGK

-217 QIDTS
+217 QADTN
-222 SENQTA
+222 SEKPKTV
-228 KEKWVQMKVNLAPQS
+228 ETWTEMKVNLAPQS

-261 QRATSLIGK
+261 KRATSLVGQ

-358 TFKQLDSKIQPVD
+358 TFKQLDSKIQQVD

-400 RTGSHNFISQLGGRY
+400 RTGAHNFISQLGGRY
-415 LSTSFANFARGGQY
+415 LSTSYANFGRGGQY

-705 ASNFYKLTSTKYSA
+705 ASNFYNLTSTKYSA
-719 NITTDDKDKDDKDKE
+719 NITKDKNDEE
-734 NSFFNY
+734 NSVFNF
-740 IEQQQASTNDNAK
+740 IEQQKTSTNANAK
-753 SSSALTTTEQTKI
+753 ANSVRTTDEQTKI
-766 VSTSAIASDKS
+766 VATSTIASDKS
-777 KDLVDAANSMLSNTT
+777 EDLVNTANSMLSNATDTSLHT
-792 NTVLYTDDTSWVYAE
+792 NDTSWVYAE

-833 ATKQQMTEAAN
+833 ATKKQMAADAN
-844 RYMPPNS
+844 RYMAQDGANS
-851 TNQQEGIT
+851 ANQQGGTT

>member
-75 ITSGATVKNK
+75 INKGATEKNN
-85 RSTIRRTNEF
+85 RSTIGRTNKF

-143 NNVQHID
+143 NNTQHID

-172 SASVPLIVLSDDVI
+172 SASVPLVVLSDDES
-186 KENETKG
+186 KEET
-193 NESIDIIQDIRDNGK
+193 IYRIQDIRDTGK

-217 QIDTS
+217 QTDTN

-228 KEKWVQMKVNLAPQS
+228 KEEWVQMKVNLAPQS

-261 QRATSLIGK
+261 HRATSLVGQ

-343 GDNKLEDIIKYNYAA
+343 GDNKLEDIIKYNYVA
-358 TFKQLDSKIQPVD
+358 TFKPLDSKIQPVD

-380 IIGKMVNTINPRYN
+380 IIGKMVNTINPKYN

-400 RTGSHNFISQLGGRY
+400 RTGAHNFISQLGGRY
-415 LSTSFANFARGGQY
+415 LSTSYANFARGGQY

-589 GAIVKHT
+589 GAIIKHT

-719 NITTDDKDKDDKDKE
+719 NITTYDNDKE
-734 NSFFNY
+734 NSVFNF
-740 IEQQQASTNDNAK
+740 IEQQKASTNTNAK
-753 SSSALTTTEQTKI
+753 SSSTLTTDEQTKI
-766 VSTSAIASDKS
+766 VATSTIASDKS
-777 KDLVDAANSMLSNTT
+777 TDLVNAANSMLSNSTETSLHT
-792 NTVLYTDDTSWVYAE
+792 NDASWVYAE

-833 ATKQQMTEAAN
+833 ATKQQMAADAN
-844 RYMPPNS
+844 RYMAQDGANGA
-851 TNQQEGIT
+851 NRQNA

>member
-75 ITSGATVKNK
+75 ITKGATEKNK

-143 NNVQHID
+143 NNMQHID

-172 SASVPLIVLSDDVI
+172 SASVPLIVSSAD
-186 KENETKG
+186 
-193 NESIDIIQDIRDNGK
+193 ESTDISIGRIQDIRDDGK
-208 PKDNANSST
+208 PKDNVDSST
-217 QIDTS
+217 QADTN
-222 SENQTA
+222 SEKSKTV
-228 KEKWVQMKVNLAPQS
+228 ETWTEMKVNLAPQS

-343 GDNKLEDIIKYNYAA
+343 GDNKLEDIIKYNYVA
-358 TFKQLDSKIQPVD
+358 TFKPLDSKIQQVD

-380 IIGKMVNTINPRYN
+380 IIGKMVNTINPKYN

-429 ERHEIFT
+429 ERHDIFT

-719 NITTDDKDKDDKDKE
+719 DITKDKNDEE
-734 NSFFNY
+734 NSVFNC
-740 IEQQQASTNDNAK
+740 IQQASTNTNAR
-753 SSSALTTTEQTKI
+753 SNNALTTTEQTKI
-766 VSTSAIASDKS
+766 VATSTITSDKS
-777 KDLVDAANSMLSNTT
+777 KDLVDAANSILSSVDG
-792 NTVLYTDDTSWVYAE
+792 VLATDDESWVYAE

-833 ATKQQMTEAAN
+833 ATKQQMAAAAN
-844 RYMPPNS
+844 EYMAQDGANGAS
-851 TNQQEGIT
+851 QQEGIT

>member
-46 FDAKSLGL
+46 FDVKSLGL

-75 ITSGATVKNK
+75 ITNGATEKNN
-85 RSTIRRTNEF
+85 RSTIGRTNKF

-135 SKDTTSSG
+135 SKDTTSGG
-143 NNVQHID
+143 NNMQHID

-172 SASVPLIVLSDDVI
+172 SASVPLVVLSDDES
-186 KENETKG
+186 KDET
-193 NESIDIIQDIRDNGK
+193 IYRIQDIRDTGK

-217 QIDTS
+217 QADTS

-228 KEKWVQMKVNLAPQS
+228 KETWIDMKVNLAPQS

-261 QRATSLIGK
+261 KRATSLVGQN
-270 KEAISELGVA
+270 EAISELGVA

-343 GDNKLEDIIKYNYAA
+343 GDNKLEDIIKYNYVA
-358 TFKQLDSKIQPVD
+358 TFKPLDSKIQPVD

-380 IIGKMVNTINPRYN
+380 IIGKMVNTINPKYN

-589 GAIVKHT
+589 GAIIKHT

-719 NITTDDKDKDDKDKE
+719 NITTDDKDKE
-734 NSFFNY
+734 NSVFNF
-740 IEQQQASTNDNAK
+740 IEQQQASTNSNAK
-753 SSSALTTTEQTKI
+753 SSSVRTTDEQTKI
-766 VSTSAIASDKS
+766 VATSTIASDKS
-777 KDLVDAANSMLSNTT
+777 TDLVDAANSMLSNATETSLHT
-792 NTVLYTDDTSWVYAE
+792 NDASWVYAE

-833 ATKQQMTEAAN
+833 ATKQQMAAAAN
-844 RYMPPNS
+844 EYMAKDG
-851 TNQQEGIT
+851 TNGANTQNA

>member
-65 KELIDNIAAP
+65 KELIDNITAP
-75 ITSGATVKNK
+75 ITNGATEKNN
-85 RSTIRRTNEF
+85 RSTIGRTNKF

-135 SKDTTSSG
+135 SKDTTSGG
-143 NNVQHID
+143 NNMQHID

-172 SASVPLIVLSDDVI
+172 SASVPLVVLSDD
-186 KENETKG
+186 
-193 NESIDIIQDIRDNGK
+193 ESIDTSIDRIQDIRDTGK

-217 QIDTS
+217 QADTS
-222 SENQTA
+222 SETQTT
-228 KEKWVQMKVNLAPQS
+228 KETWTKMEVNLAPQS

-261 QRATSLIGK
+261 KRATSLVG
-270 KEAISELGVA
+270 ENSAISELGVA

-343 GDNKLEDIIKYNYAA
+343 GDNKLEDIIKYNYVA
-358 TFKQLDSKIQPVD
+358 TFKQFDSKIQEVD
-371 SQEDEESTG
+371 SHEDDESTG
-380 IIGKMVNTINPRYN
+380 IIGKIVNTINPRYN

-415 LSTSFANFARGGQY
+415 LSTSYANFARGGQY
-429 ERHEIFT
+429 DRHEIFGM
-436 PYDHNKVYE
+436 YDHHKIYE

-705 ASNFYKLTSTKYSA
+705 ASNFYKLTSKKYSA
-719 NITTDDKDKDDKDKE
+719 NITTDENDKE
-734 NSFFNY
+734 NSVFNF
-740 IEQQQASTNDNAK
+740 IEQQKASTNNNAK
-753 SSSALTTTEQTKI
+753 SNNTLTTTEQTKI
-766 VSTSAIASDKS
+766 VATSAIATDKS
-777 KDLVDAANSMLSNTT
+777 EDLVNAANSMLSNTENTSLHT
-792 NTVLYTDDTSWVYAE
+792 NDASWVYAE

-833 ATKQQMTEAAN
+833 ATKKQMAADAN
-844 RYMPPNS
+844 RYMAQDGANGAN
-851 TNQQEGIT
+851 TQNA

>member
-1 MKSFP
+1 M
-6 STLLKSGQSVDV
+6 
-18 YSSSKSIKEAMIAA
+18 
-32 FNNAMNASQESKPI
+32 
-46 FDAKSLGL
+46 
-54 DYISGLNSTTK
+54 
-65 KELIDNIAAP
+65 
-75 ITSGATVKNK
+75 
-85 RSTIRRTNEF
+85 
-95 ITIEN
+95 
-100 PLKFSSD
+100 
-107 VLNSI
+107 
-112 NKYRFMFKKAVR
+112 
-124 TNTIRYTVVDD
+124 
-135 SKDTTSSG
+135 
-143 NNVQHID
+143 
-150 YINEASTPALFN
+150 
-162 PWYSVSTKGF
+162 
-172 SASVPLIVLSDDVI
+172 
-186 KENETKG
+186 
-193 NESIDIIQDIRDNGK
+193 
-208 PKDNANSST
+208 
-217 QIDTS
+217 
-222 SENQTA
+222 
-228 KEKWVQMKVNLAPQS
+228 
-243 KNIDLSDCSID
+243 
-254 TLVKLSE
+254 
-261 QRATSLIGK
+261 
-270 KEAISELGVA
+270 
-280 KYRYID
+280 
-286 FMFCRDLGKI
+286 
-296 PNNHLLTLRK
+296 
-306 FTRPVGDNINT
+306 
-317 RLPKSDTPYNFN
+317 
-329 QSMDVG
+329 
-335 RLVTWFGN
+335 
-343 GDNKLEDIIKYNYAA
+343 
-358 TFKQLDSKIQPVD
+358 
-371 SQEDEESTG
+371 
-380 IIGKMVNTINPRYN
+380 
-394 QAMSQG
+394 
-400 RTGSHNFISQLGGRY
+400 
-415 LSTSFANFARGGQY
+415 
-429 ERHEIFT
+429 
-436 PYDHNKVYE
+436 
-445 PKNTIQSTHVYEGKL
+445 

-719 NITTDDKDKDDKDKE
+719 NITKDKNDDE
-734 NSFFNY
+734 NSVFNF
-740 IEQQQASTNDNAK
+740 IEQQQASTNSNAK
-753 SSSALTTTEQTKI
+753 SGSARTTTEQTKI
-766 VSTSAIASDKS
+766 VATSAIASDKS
-777 KDLVDAANSMLSNTT
+777 EDLVNAANSILSIDN
-792 NTVLYTDDTSWVYAE
+792 VLDADDASWVYAE

-844 RYMPPNS
+844 RYMPPDG
-851 TNQQEGIT
+851 TNAQNA

>member
-18 YSSSKSIKEAMIAA
+18 YSSSKSIKEAMVAA

-75 ITSGATVKNK
+75 ITSGATEKNK
-85 RSTIRRTNEF
+85 RSTICRTNEF

-143 NNVQHID
+143 NNIQHID

-172 SASVPLIVLSDDVI
+172 SASVPLIVSSVEENKDV
-186 KENETKG
+186 
-193 NESIDIIQDIRDNGK
+193 DRIQDISDTGK
-208 PKDNANSST
+208 PKDNATSST
-217 QIDTS
+217 QPDTNPKNS
-222 SENQTA
+222 TA
-228 KEKWVQMKVNLAPQS
+228 KEEWTTMKVNLAPQS

-261 QRATSLIGK
+261 KRATSLVGEK
-270 KEAISELGVA
+270 TAISELGVA

-358 TFKQLDSKIQPVD
+358 TFKQFDSKIQPVD
-371 SQEDEESTG
+371 SHEDDESTG
-380 IIGKMVNTINPRYN
+380 VIGKLVNTVNPRYN

-400 RTGSHNFISQLGGRY
+400 RTGAHNFISQLGGRY
-415 LSTSFANFARGGQY
+415 LSTSFANFGRGGQY
-429 ERHEIFT
+429 DRHDIFGM
-436 PYDHNKVYE
+436 YDNHKVYE

-596 GLWSGVQGMIKNGL
+596 GLWKGVQGMIKNGL

-660 GLDDFPTDLM
+660 GLDDFPTDLI

-719 NITTDDKDKDDKDKE
+719 DITNTDDKE
-734 NSFFNY
+734 NSVFNF
-740 IEQQQASTNDNAK
+740 IKQQQQASTNNNAK
-753 SSSALTTTEQTKI
+753 SNNALTTTEQTKI
-766 VSTSAIASDKS
+766 VATSTIASDKS
-777 KDLVDAANSMLSNTT
+777 EDLVNAANSMLSNASDASLHT
-792 NTVLYTDDTSWVYAE
+792 NDTSWVYAE

-818 SIELSQPS
+818 SIELSQPT
-826 GEPPLDD
+826 GEAPLDD
-833 ATKQQMTEAAN
+833 ATKQQLTADAN
-844 RYMPPNS
+844 RYMAQDGANGA
-851 TNQQEGIT
+851 NQQEGIT

>member
-75 ITSGATVKNK
+75 ITNGATEKNK
-85 RSTIRRTNEF
+85 RSTIRRTNKF

-143 NNVQHID
+143 NNEQHID

-172 SASVPLIVLSDDVI
+172 SASVPLVVLSDDEGI
-186 KENETKG
+186 DT
-193 NESIDIIQDIRDNGK
+193 SIDRIQDIRDTGK

-217 QIDTS
+217 QTDTS

-228 KEKWVQMKVNLAPQS
+228 KEEWVQMKVNLAPQS

-261 QRATSLIGK
+261 HRATSLVGQQ
-270 KEAISELGVA
+270 EAISELGVA

-343 GDNKLEDIIKYNYAA
+343 GDNKLEDIIKYNYVA
-358 TFKQLDSKIQPVD
+358 TFKPLDSKIQQVD

-400 RTGSHNFISQLGGRY
+400 RTGAHNFISQLGGRY
-415 LSTSFANFARGGQY
+415 LSTSYANFGRGGQY
-429 ERHEIFT
+429 DRHDIFGM
-436 PYDHNKVYE
+436 YDHNKVYE

-589 GAIVKHT
+589 GAIIKHT

-705 ASNFYKLTSTKYSA
+705 ASNFYKLTSIKYSA
-719 NITTDDKDKDDKDKE
+719 NITADDKDKE
-734 NSFFNY
+734 NSVFNF
-740 IEQQQASTNDNAK
+740 IEQQKASTNNNAK
-753 SSSALTTTEQTKI
+753 SSSARTTDEQTKI
-766 VSTSAIASDKS
+766 VATSTIASDKS
-777 KDLVDAANSMLSNTT
+777 TDLVDAANSMLSNMENTSLHT
-792 NTVLYTDDTSWVYAE
+792 NDASWVYAE

-833 ATKQQMTEAAN
+833 ATKQQMAADAN
-844 RYMPPNS
+844 RYMAQDGANMQN
-851 TNQQEGIT
+851 T

>member
-75 ITSGATVKNK
+75 ITKGATEKNK

-124 TNTIRYTVVDD
+124 TNTIRYTVDD
-135 SKDTTSSG
+135 SKDTTSNG
-143 NNVQHID
+143 NNTQHID

-172 SASVPLIVLSDDVI
+172 SASVPLVVLSDD
-186 KENETKG
+186 ESTDET
-193 NESIDIIQDIRDNGK
+193 IYRIQDIGDDGK
-208 PKDNANSST
+208 PKVNVDSST
-217 QIDTS
+217 QTDTS
-222 SENQTA
+222 SEKQTT
-228 KEKWVQMKVNLAPQS
+228 KETWIDMKVNLAPQS

-261 QRATSLIGK
+261 HRATSLVGQ

-343 GDNKLEDIIKYNYAA
+343 GDNKLEDIIKYNYVA
-358 TFKQLDSKIQPVD
+358 TFKPLDSKIQPVD

-400 RTGSHNFISQLGGRY
+400 RTGAHNFISQLGGRY
-415 LSTSFANFARGGQY
+415 LSTSYANFGRGGQY

-436 PYDHNKVYE
+436 PYDHHKVYE

-719 NITTDDKDKDDKDKE
+719 NITVDDKDKDKE
-734 NSFFNY
+734 NSVFNF
-740 IEQQQASTNDNAK
+740 IEQQQASTNNNAK

-766 VSTSAIASDKS
+766 VATSTIASDKS
-777 KDLVDAANSMLSNTT
+777 EDLVNAANSMLSNSNTSDTRLHT
-792 NTVLYTDDTSWVYAE
+792 NDTSWVYAE

-818 SIELSQPS
+818 SIELSQPT
-826 GEPPLDD
+826 GEAPLDD
-833 ATKQQMTEAAN
+833 ATKQQMTADAN
-844 RYMPPNS
+844 RYMAQDGANGANS
-851 TNQQEGIT
+851 QNA

>member
-1 MKSFP
+1 
-6 STLLKSGQSVDV
+6 
-18 YSSSKSIKEAMIAA
+18 MIAA

-75 ITSGATVKNK
+75 ITRGATEKNN
-85 RSTIRRTNEF
+85 RSTIGRTNKF

-143 NNVQHID
+143 NNMQHID

-172 SASVPLIVLSDDVI
+172 SASVPLVVLSDDES
-186 KENETKG
+186 KDET
-193 NESIDIIQDIRDNGK
+193 IYRIQDIRDTGK

-217 QIDTS
+217 QADTS
-222 SENQTA
+222 SETQTT
-228 KEKWVQMKVNLAPQS
+228 KETWTKMEVNLAPQS

-261 QRATSLIGK
+261 QRATSLVGQ

-343 GDNKLEDIIKYNYAA
+343 GDNKLEDIIKYNYVA
-358 TFKQLDSKIQPVD
+358 TFKQFDSKIQEVD
-371 SQEDEESTG
+371 SHEDDESTG
-380 IIGKMVNTINPRYN
+380 IIGKIVNTINPRYN

-415 LSTSFANFARGGQY
+415 LSTSFANFGRGGQY
-429 ERHEIFT
+429 DRHDIFGM
-436 PYDHNKVYE
+436 YDHHKIYE

-502 FWGGSRMFRGAPPNK
+502 FWGGSRMFKGAPPNK

-719 NITTDDKDKDDKDKE
+719 NITTDDNDKE
-734 NSFFNY
+734 NSVFNF
-740 IEQQQASTNDNAK
+740 IEQQQASTNNNAK
-753 SSSALTTTEQTKI
+753 SGSARTTTEQTKI
-766 VSTSAIASDKS
+766 VATSAIASDKS
-777 KDLVDAANSMLSNTT
+777 TDLVNAANSMLSNATETSLQSLHT
-792 NTVLYTDDTSWVYAE
+792 NDVSWVYAE

-833 ATKQQMTEAAN
+833 ATKKQMAADAN
-844 RYMPPNS
+844 RYMAQDGANGAN
-851 TNQQEGIT
+851 TQNA

>member
-75 ITSGATVKNK
+75 ITNGATVKNK
-85 RSTIRRTNEF
+85 RNTIRRTNEF

-135 SKDTTSSG
+135 SKDTTSGG
-143 NNVQHID
+143 NNTQHID

-172 SASVPLIVLSDDVI
+172 SASVPLVVLSDDES
-186 KENETKG
+186 KDET
-193 NESIDIIQDIRDNGK
+193 IYRIQDIRDNGK

-343 GDNKLEDIIKYNYAA
+343 GDNKLEDIIKYNYVA
-358 TFKQLDSKIQPVD
+358 TFKQFDSKVDVVD

-380 IIGKMVNTINPRYN
+380 IIGKIVNTINPRYN

-400 RTGSHNFISQLGGRY
+400 RTGAHNFISQLGGRY
-415 LSTSFANFARGGQY
+415 LSTSYANFGRGGQY
-429 ERHEIFT
+429 DRHDIFGM
-436 PYDHNKVYE
+436 YDHHKVYE

-719 NITTDDKDKDDKDKE
+719 NITTDDKDKE
-734 NSFFNY
+734 NSVFNF
-740 IEQQQASTNDNAK
+740 IEQQASTNTNAK
-753 SSSALTTTEQTKI
+753 SDSTRTTTEQTKI
-766 VSTSAIASDKS
+766 VATSTITSDKS
-777 KDLVDAANSMLSNTT
+777 KDLVDAANSILSIDN
-792 NTVLYTDDTSWVYAE
+792 VLDVDDASWVYAE

-833 ATKQQMTEAAN
+833 ATKQQMEAAAN
-844 RYMPPNS
+844 EYAPKDG
-851 TNQQEGIT
+851 TNGANTQNA

>member
-1 MKSFP
+1 M
-6 STLLKSGQSVDV
+6 
-18 YSSSKSIKEAMIAA
+18 
-32 FNNAMNASQESKPI
+32 
-46 FDAKSLGL
+46 
-54 DYISGLNSTTK
+54 
-65 KELIDNIAAP
+65 
-75 ITSGATVKNK
+75 
-85 RSTIRRTNEF
+85 
-95 ITIEN
+95 
-100 PLKFSSD
+100 
-107 VLNSI
+107 
-112 NKYRFMFKKAVR
+112 
-124 TNTIRYTVVDD
+124 
-135 SKDTTSSG
+135 
-143 NNVQHID
+143 
-150 YINEASTPALFN
+150 
-162 PWYSVSTKGF
+162 
-172 SASVPLIVLSDDVI
+172 
-186 KENETKG
+186 
-193 NESIDIIQDIRDNGK
+193 
-208 PKDNANSST
+208 
-217 QIDTS
+217 
-222 SENQTA
+222 
-228 KEKWVQMKVNLAPQS
+228 
-243 KNIDLSDCSID
+243 
-254 TLVKLSE
+254 
-261 QRATSLIGK
+261 
-270 KEAISELGVA
+270 
-280 KYRYID
+280 
-286 FMFCRDLGKI
+286 
-296 PNNHLLTLRK
+296 
-306 FTRPVGDNINT
+306 
-317 RLPKSDTPYNFN
+317 
-329 QSMDVG
+329 
-335 RLVTWFGN
+335 
-343 GDNKLEDIIKYNYAA
+343 
-358 TFKQLDSKIQPVD
+358 
-371 SQEDEESTG
+371 
-380 IIGKMVNTINPRYN
+380 
-394 QAMSQG
+394 
-400 RTGSHNFISQLGGRY
+400 
-415 LSTSFANFARGGQY
+415 
-429 ERHEIFT
+429 
-436 PYDHNKVYE
+436 
-445 PKNTIQSTHVYEGKL
+445 

-705 ASNFYKLTSTKYSA
+705 ASDFYKLTSTKYSA
-719 NITTDDKDKDDKDKE
+719 NITKDKNDKE
-734 NSFFNY
+734 NNVFNF
-740 IEQQQASTNDNAK
+740 IEQQKASTNNNAR
-753 SSSALTTTEQTKI
+753 SGSARTTTEQTKI
-766 VSTSAIASDKS
+766 VSTSAIATDKS
-777 KDLVDAANSMLSNTT
+777 EDLVNAANSMLCNATETSLHT
-792 NTVLYTDDTSWVYAE
+792 NDTSWVYAE

-844 RYMPPNS
+844 RYMPPDGTNGA
-851 TNQQEGIT
+851 NQQG

>member
-6 STLLKSGQSVDV
+6 STLLKSGQSVDI

-32 FNNAMNASQESKPI
+32 FNNAMNASQESKAI

-65 KELIDNIAAP
+65 KELIDNIAVP
-75 ITSGATVKNK
+75 ITKGATEKNK

-143 NNVQHID
+143 NNMQHID

-172 SASVPLIVLSDDVI
+172 SASVPLVVLSDD
-186 KENETKG
+186 
-193 NESIDIIQDIRDNGK
+193 ESIDTSIDRIQDIRDTGK
-208 PKDNANSST
+208 PKDNADSST
-217 QIDTS
+217 QADTS
-222 SENQTA
+222 SEKPKTA
-228 KEKWVQMKVNLAPQS
+228 ETWTEMKVNLAPQS

-261 QRATSLIGK
+261 KRATSLVG
-270 KEAISELGVA
+270 EETAISELGVA

-400 RTGSHNFISQLGGRY
+400 RTGAHNFISQLGGRY
-415 LSTSFANFARGGQY
+415 LSTSFANFGRGGQY
-429 ERHEIFT
+429 DRHEIFGM
-436 PYDHNKVYE
+436 YDNHKVYE

-596 GLWSGVQGMIKNGL
+596 GLWKGVQGMIKNGL

-660 GLDDFPTDLM
+660 GLDDFPTDLI

-719 NITTDDKDKDDKDKE
+719 DINNADDKE
-734 NSFFNY
+734 NSVFNF
-740 IEQQQASTNDNAK
+740 IKQQQASTNNNAK
-753 SSSALTTTEQTKI
+753 SNNALTTTEQTKI
-766 VSTSAIASDKS
+766 VATSTIASDKS
-777 KDLVDAANSMLSNTT
+777 EDLVNAANSMLSNTSDTSLHT
-792 NTVLYTDDTSWVYAE
+792 NDTSWVYAE

-818 SIELSQPS
+818 SIELSQPT
-826 GEPPLDD
+826 GEAPLDD
-833 ATKQQMTEAAN
+833 ATKQQMATDAN
-844 RYMPPNS
+844 RYMAQDGANGA
-851 TNQQEGIT
+851 NQQEGIT

>member
-1 MKSFP
+1 MKSFQ

-75 ITSGATVKNK
+75 ITKGATEKNK

-143 NNVQHID
+143 NNMQHID

-172 SASVPLIVLSDDVI
+172 SASVPLVVLSDDES
-186 KENETKG
+186 KDET
-193 NESIDIIQDIRDNGK
+193 IYRIQDIRDDGK
-208 PKDNANSST
+208 PKDNADSST
-217 QIDTS
+217 QADTS
-222 SENQTA
+222 SENQTT

-261 QRATSLIGK
+261 QRATSLVGG
-270 KEAISELGVA
+270 ACISELGVA

-343 GDNKLEDIIKYNYAA
+343 GDNKLEDIIKYNYVA
-358 TFKQLDSKIQPVD
+358 TFKQFDSKVDVVD
-371 SQEDEESTG
+371 SHEDEESTG
-380 IIGKMVNTINPRYN
+380 IIGKIVNTINPRYN

-400 RTGSHNFISQLGGRY
+400 RTGAHNFISQLGGRY
-415 LSTSFANFARGGQY
+415 LSTSYANFARGGQY
-429 ERHEIFT
+429 DRHDIFGM
-436 PYDHNKVYE
+436 YDHHKVYE

-719 NITTDDKDKDDKDKE
+719 NITKDENDKE

-740 IEQQQASTNDNAK
+740 IEQQQASTNTNAK
-753 SSSALTTTEQTKI
+753 SSSARTTDEQTKI
-766 VSTSAIASDKS
+766 VATSTIASDKS
-777 KDLVDAANSMLSNTT
+777 EDLVDAANSMLSNTD
-792 NTVLYTDDTSWVYAE
+792 NTALYTNDKSWVYAE

-844 RYMPPNS
+844 RYMAQDAANGANS
-851 TNQQEGIT
+851 QNA

>member
-75 ITSGATVKNK
+75 ITGGATVKNN
-85 RSTIRRTNEF
+85 RSTIGRTNKF

-143 NNVQHID
+143 NNMQHID

-172 SASVPLIVLSDDVI
+172 SASVPLIVSSAD
-186 KENETKG
+186 
-193 NESIDIIQDIRDNGK
+193 ESTDISINRIQDIRDDGK
-208 PKDNANSST
+208 PKDNADSST
-217 QIDTS
+217 QADTS
-222 SENQTA
+222 P
-228 KEKWVQMKVNLAPQS
+228 EKQKTIETWTEMKVNLAPQS

-261 QRATSLIGK
+261 QRATSLIGGTG
-270 KEAISELGVA
+270 ISELGVA

-343 GDNKLEDIIKYNYAA
+343 GDNKLEDIIKYNYVA
-358 TFKQLDSKIQPVD
+358 TFKQFDSKIQQVD
-371 SQEDEESTG
+371 SEEDDESTG
-380 IIGKMVNTINPRYN
+380 IIGKLVNTINPKYN

-400 RTGSHNFISQLGGRY
+400 RTGAHNFISQLGGRY
-415 LSTSFANFARGGQY
+415 LSTSYANFGRGGQY
-429 ERHEIFT
+429 DRHDIFGM
-436 PYDHNKVYE
+436 YDHHKVYE

-580 KGKSPLQVI
+580 KDKSPLQVI

-705 ASNFYKLTSTKYSA
+705 ASDFYKLTSTKYSA
-719 NITTDDKDKDDKDKE
+719 NITKDKNDDE
-734 NSFFNY
+734 NSVFNF
-740 IEQQQASTNDNAK
+740 IEQQQASTNANAK
-753 SSSALTTTEQTKI
+753 SNSARTTDEQTKI
-766 VSTSAIASDKS
+766 VATSTIASDKS
-777 KDLVDAANSMLSNTT
+777 EDLVDAANSMLCNINDTL
-792 NTVLYTDDTSWVYAE
+792 LYTDDTSWVYAE

-833 ATKQQMTEAAN
+833 ATKQQMAAAAN
-844 RYMPPNS
+844 EYNAQNDANAA
-851 TNQQEGIT
+851 NQQG